1 MDEFLRDIHTLLFK
15 EWILIQSIEGCD
27 IKEESKKIILGGSE
41 HDGCTLTQPYTY
53 TKTAMITLTRIF
65 KTNNYVFKKLCRPP
79 PVKDCFFFFHIYS
92 QEVPLWTII

>member
-1 MDEFLRDIHTLLFK
+1 
-15 EWILIQSIEGCD
+15 
-27 IKEESKKIILGGSE
+27 
-41 HDGCTLTQPYTY
+41 
-53 TKTAMITLTRIF
+53 MITLTRIF